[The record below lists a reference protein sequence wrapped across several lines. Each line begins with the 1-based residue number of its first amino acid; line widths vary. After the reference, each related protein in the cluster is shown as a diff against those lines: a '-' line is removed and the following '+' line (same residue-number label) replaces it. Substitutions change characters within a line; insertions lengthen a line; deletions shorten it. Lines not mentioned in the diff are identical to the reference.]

1 MKRYRLKKQ
10 VIATM
15 VAITTTAILAQMILP
30 AVRVQRGCD
39 AIGGEWILLAA
50 LLIGTYY
57 LADSMVDIHREYKE
71 LERYRECRK

>member
-30 AVRVQRGCD
+30 AVRAQRGYD

-71 LERYRECRK
+71 LQRYRDR